1 MFPRTPSRF
10 TQVATTTIAVLAMA
24 GMAAAQDPAG
34 LIFAQPGKLT
44 AKLQKVGKIKGPVPD
59 STMEYGPRSGVPAD
73 GFRLIMN
80 DGLDTLTL
88 TGAYT
93 FDGNRKIVLIPD
105 PGSIASDLE
114 DLIEFAADFPSG
126 TINVDCVTASK
137 TNKAKAKAKVKI
149 KKGIVT
155 SSTNVKIACTVS
167 ISDFPDTLSV
177 KLGFKGKNGNQI

>member
-10 TQVATTTIAVLAMA
+10 TQVATTAIAVLAMA

-59 STMEYGPRSGVPAD
+59 STMEYGPRIGVPAD
-73 GFRLIMN
+73 DFRLIMKV
-80 DGLDTLTL
+80 GFDTLITL

-126 TINVDCVTASK
+126 IIDVDCVTA
-137 TNKAKAKAKVKI
+137 NKVNKAKVKI